1 MMRFWTEK
9 VVGRVVGFRC
19 AKLCE
24 ELEVEW
30 CDECREFTESLSLGI
45 LKIQIN
51 SSDFVYFFFLDRV
64 LRFLRSR
71 NNLLLSTCFV
81 IRSSNRQTSGIN

>member
-51 SSDFVYFFFLDRV
+51 SSDFVYFFFLIVCYAFCDHV
-64 LRFLRSR
+64 ITCCYPLVS
-71 NNLLLSTCFV
+71 LLGP
-81 IRSSNRQTSGIN
+81 QTVKHPA